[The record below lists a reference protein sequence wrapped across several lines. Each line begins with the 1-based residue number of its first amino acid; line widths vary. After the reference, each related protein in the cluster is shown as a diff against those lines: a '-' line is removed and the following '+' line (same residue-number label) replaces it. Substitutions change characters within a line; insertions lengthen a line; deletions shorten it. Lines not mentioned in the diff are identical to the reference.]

1 MFKTA
6 KEELRALREIIPLLS
21 DFKRCTFFKK
31 TLDILACTIWPVLV
45 QYPERKIALTPQL
58 INQTCQ

>member
-6 KEELRALREIIPLLS
+6 KEELRALREIIPLQS

-31 TLDILACTIWPVLV
+31 TLDILACFI
-45 QYPERKIALTPQL
+45 
-58 INQTCQ
+58 